1 MSYSI
6 YIRNQER
13 TKNPINK
20 NQVEI
25 WVNELIKW
33 LFDINQEHNNYRFF
47 QNKEKLLQLKLQDI
61 LATVTDDTNQIIVNS
76 NHFFDSL
83 EQIHFVLINDLE
95 TIINFDPAAKSKE
108 EVLIAYPGFFA
119 ITAYR
124 IANVFWKLNIP
135 IIPRIITEYV
145 HSKTG
150 IDIHPGATI
159 GSHFFIDHGTGVVIG
174 ETTQIGDFVKL
185 YQGVTLG
192 VLSVCK

>member
-135 IIPRIITEYV
+135 IIPRI
-145 HSKTG
+145 
-150 IDIHPGATI
+150 
-159 GSHFFIDHGTGVVIG
+159 
-174 ETTQIGDFVKL
+174 
-185 YQGVTLG
+185 
-192 VLSVCK
+192 

>member
-108 EVLIAYPGFFA
+108 EVLIAYPGFFCD
-119 ITAYR
+119 YS
-124 IANVFWKLNIP
+124 L
-135 IIPRIITEYV
+135 
-145 HSKTG
+145 
-150 IDIHPGATI
+150 
-159 GSHFFIDHGTGVVIG
+159 
-174 ETTQIGDFVKL
+174 
-185 YQGVTLG
+185 
-192 VLSVCK
+192 

>member
-108 EVLIAYPGFFA
+108 EV
-119 ITAYR
+119 
-124 IANVFWKLNIP
+124 
-135 IIPRIITEYV
+135 
-145 HSKTG
+145 
-150 IDIHPGATI
+150 
-159 GSHFFIDHGTGVVIG
+159 
-174 ETTQIGDFVKL
+174 ETTAFK
-185 YQGVTLG
+185 
-192 VLSVCK
+192 